1 MDESLKKWN
10 ALSDKSNGCDD
21 LVKIID
27 SDCGASRRHLLA
39 ESRLLDEVASVK
51 ICLYP
56 SHSYSMIML
65 SCMYACRIPLLK
77 HFSFSQ
83 FDRHGGSDCAFSM

>member
-1 MDESLKKWN
+1 MDESSKKWN

-65 SCMYACRIPLLK
+65 CMLQNSFVEA
-77 HFSFSQ
+77 FQFSQ